1 MLKLTAKVRFYH
13 LLFRLIMV
21 GVLSKIIY
29 DYLTL
34 FDIRFTSARSGI
46 DSFTTLLAVAFFTV
60 LLIIFCHSLLLCY
73 RRRNDVVVLKLED
86 RGSFIRL
93 AVYKNGHRIKD
104 SVIPIGNIYIYRC
117 HLITDVGE
125 RALRLNCHSLL
136 AGHFVKQIVA
146 LRDYSDY
153 FSIHDLYRIRRFLQ
167 SYIET
172 HQQKYGV
179 IEKGMPEFSHKVAVD
194 LLTSPDKTHCSAN
207 TVAGNLAKTCFE
219 QTLLCQSLRDPLN
232 QVRVYRYLCPAGVF
246 RAAFID
252 RRGVL
257 SSVILDYEKSCQHTI
272 EQQVLAGVERYD
284 VL

>member
-1 MLKLTAKVRFYH
+1 MLKLTAKVRFFH
-13 LLFRLIMV
+13 LLFRLVMV

-46 DSFTTLLAVAFFTV
+46 DSFTTLLVVALLSV
-60 LLIIFCHSLLLCY
+60 LLLFALRSVLLCY
-73 RRRNDVVVLKLED
+73 QRRNDVVVLKLED

-93 AVYKNGHRIKD
+93 AVYKNGHRVKD

-117 HLITDVGE
+117 HLITDVGA

-136 AGHFVKQIVA
+136 AGKFVKQIVA
-146 LRDYSDY
+146 LLDYSDY
-153 FSIHDLYRIRRFLQ
+153 FSIHDLYRTRRFLQ
-167 SYIET
+167 SYIEA

-207 TVAGNLAKTCFE
+207 TVADNLAKTGFE

-232 QVRVYRYLCPAGVF
+232 QVRVYRCLCPAGVF
-246 RAAFID
+246 RTTFID
-252 RRGVL
+252 RRGML
-257 SSVILDYEKSCQHTI
+257 SSVILDYGESCRKTI
-272 EQQVLAGVERYD
+272 VQQVLTGVVHYD